1 MLKLHGLLLAGVA
14 MAIISGCSSEAAKRT
29 AFETL
34 QNMRAQQCARD
45 LSGKCPKRE
54 SYADYQRK
62 REEAQA
68 PE

>member
-1 MLKLHGLLLAGVA
+1 MVLKPFTLLAVVIIVA
-14 MAIISGCSSEAAKRT
+14 MQGCANETAKRT

-34 QNMRAQQCARD
+34 QNMREQQCARD
-45 LSGKCPKRE
+45 LSGKCPQRE

-62 REEAQA
+62 REAAQA